1 LLSHNR
7 RLAVKLLSNGKSRYV
22 FAGGLAIMTIAF
34 QKMTLEEYLYK
45 EKLFMSDRTR
55 EQLGIS
61 SSQH

>member
-1 LLSHNR
+1 
-7 RLAVKLLSNGKSRYV
+7 
-22 FAGGLAIMTIAF
+22 MTIAF
-34 QKMTLEEYLYK
+34 QKMMLEEYLYK

>member
-1 LLSHNR
+1 
-7 RLAVKLLSNGKSRYV
+7 
-22 FAGGLAIMTIAF
+22 MTIAF

-45 EKLFMSDRTR
+45 EKLFMSDRTH

>member
-7 RLAVKLLSNGKSRYV
+7 RLAVKLLSNGESRYV
-22 FAGGLAIMTIAF
+22 FAAGLAIMTIAF
-34 QKMTLEEYLYK
+34 QKMMLEEYLYK